1 MSTIVGAPK
10 TFAESFAKRLK
21 KICILRKT
29 HSYKKRN
36 FLNLEKYREDNGQI
50 GKTHYH
56 LTLQILV

>member
-50 GKTHYH
+50 GK
-56 LTLQILV
+56 LTIT